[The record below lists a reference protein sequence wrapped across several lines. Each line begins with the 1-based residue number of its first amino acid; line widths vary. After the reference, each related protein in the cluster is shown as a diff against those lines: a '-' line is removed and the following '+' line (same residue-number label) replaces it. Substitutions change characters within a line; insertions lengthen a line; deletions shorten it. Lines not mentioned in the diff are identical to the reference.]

1 MGFSKHFSLLFQ
13 TLSAALFQPQSKWIY
28 NSKPCSSWIFVLAVN
43 QELAPAVLASN
54 LLNSFLFFTLML
66 RVRDGGKEIHS
77 FFPQVFIGHLLYAS
91 HWGYSSE

>member
-1 MGFSKHFSLLFQ
+1 MLLNQMIQFHPLLLRLKKKERKKNAHAVGFSKHSSLLFQ

-54 LLNSFLFFTLML
+54 F
-66 RVRDGGKEIHS
+66 
-77 FFPQVFIGHLLYAS
+77 A
-91 HWGYSSE
+91 